1 VPKLPTGHTFI
12 GVWKFDASEIEH
24 GDVDLVVRYDD
35 GLAHDLHLNENI
47 LKLWRYQ
54 DGQWI
59 RMDHDAS
66 FWRDVDQHLLGVTV
80 PAGNFDYCAVSA
92 PEPATLCVV
101 GVGGALALL
110 RRPRRRAAR

>member
-12 GVWKFDASEIEH
+12 GVWKFDASEVEH

-80 PAGNFDYCAVSA
+80 PAGNFDYFAVSA